1 MMGSWFGSAR
11 WLTGGRGGVEQNVPL
26 DSLASQESL
35 TFDRAHNLLFAVNAG
50 SNTVTSFPV
59 SGGHLSRL
67 QTVPSGGI
75 FPVSVS
81 AGHNRLYVL
90 NAGGSGNVT
99 GYRSFWTCDQFSNA
113 FRPGITLD
121 SGPDW

>member
-1 MMGSWFGSAR
+1 LVRVGEVADRWARGSGAER
-11 WLTGGRGGVEQNVPL
+11 PL

-90 NAGGSGNVT
+90 DAGGSGNVT